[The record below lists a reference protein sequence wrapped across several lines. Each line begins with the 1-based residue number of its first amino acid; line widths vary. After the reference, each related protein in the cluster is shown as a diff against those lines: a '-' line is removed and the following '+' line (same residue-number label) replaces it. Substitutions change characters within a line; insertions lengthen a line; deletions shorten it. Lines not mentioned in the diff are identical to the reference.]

1 MRITTA
7 AKEETRQ
14 RIIAAAADRFR
25 KEGFEAATTRD
36 IARQARI
43 AAGTIFNYFPSKEA
57 IVSAMAA
64 DCLGGADDDF
74 DNRKRTDAS
83 LEEDL
88 FLYIACGLRR
98 LKRHRAYLSAFIQAA
113 LSPLV
118 LADDVD
124 AIRLSHLQKAQ
135 EILAGHEL
143 PDVSPV
149 ALQLCWTLYLGILS
163 FWTKDRSPKQEDS
176 LALVDQSVS
185 MFCQWLSR
193 DRG

>member
-57 IVSAMAA
+57 IVSAMVA

-88 FLYIACGLRR
+88 FLYIACGL
-98 LKRHRAYLSAFIQAA
+98 
-113 LSPLV
+113 
-118 LADDVD
+118 
-124 AIRLSHLQKAQ
+124 
-135 EILAGHEL
+135 
-143 PDVSPV
+143 
-149 ALQLCWTLYLGILS
+149 
-163 FWTKDRSPKQEDS
+163 
-176 LALVDQSVS
+176 
-185 MFCQWLSR
+185 
-193 DRG
+193 